1 MDEIKRKFKSIPRSA
16 KVDSDGYVNNC
27 FKIFN
32 ARIDTDNGVKN
43 VYNYQYEML
52 NLIINNRKTYLSNQ
66 SYALYG
72 NYCFNKSRKI
82 GKFQYNMILLENSHV
97 YLYNLTTG
105 TLRRI
110 YYDLEKKVSRKRKRN

>member
-16 KVDSDGYVNNC
+16 EVDSNGYVNDC

-32 ARIDTDNGVKN
+32 ARIDTDNGVKT
-43 VYNYQYEML
+43 VYNYKYKIL
-52 NLIINNRKTYLSNQ
+52 NVLINNRKTYLSNQ

-72 NYCFNKSRKI
+72 NYCLSKSRKI